1 MFGGRMFGSG
11 GSVAS
16 GATLTL
22 ADFKLWTG
30 TLHTSINVA
39 FVKVFRLSTAA
50 LVLELVDHPINSG
63 SDMSITDAA
72 LVVSA
77 DYMVF
82 GWNADGSLSFKAKAT
97 AV

>member
-1 MFGGRMFGSG
+1 
-11 GSVAS
+11 
-16 GATLTL
+16 
-22 ADFKLWTG
+22 
-30 TLHTSINVA
+30 
-39 FVKVFRLSTAA
+39 
-50 LVLELVDHPINSG
+50 
-63 SDMSITDAA
+63 MSITDAA